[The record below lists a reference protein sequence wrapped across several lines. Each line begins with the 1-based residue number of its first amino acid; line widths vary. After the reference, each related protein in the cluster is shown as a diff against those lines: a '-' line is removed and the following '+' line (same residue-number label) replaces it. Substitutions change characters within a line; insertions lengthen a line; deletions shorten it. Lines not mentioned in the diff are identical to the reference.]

1 MNSTAASQSSKPS
14 RSTNAA
20 AELRALKLEKL
31 RRLEMRAETLADF
44 VPRVTPTAVR
54 PDHLARLVDLFARID
69 RGERVRACVSVPPQH
84 WKTTTVLHGFAW
96 LLRRHPAWSLAY
108 STYQLA
114 QSYSKSRE
122 ARDIARAA
130 GVPLHDEMQNLG
142 EWRTAQ
148 GGGGL
153 FTSIEGP
160 LTGKAAR
167 VVVVDDPYKDP
178 SDARSEA
185 SRQRV
190 REWVRAVALTRLP
203 EDGSLIIVHTR
214 WIEDD
219 LIGEVLNP
227 NVQLLGEE
235 YEDINL
241 PLLALD
247 DGTPAPAPY
256 TDGTRVLMPQRTTPD
271 GRTIGWTLAG
281 AVRQLVTMGDQ
292 ADALAQGKPRR
303 RVDGALW
310 QHEDI
315 PRLDAPPPLSRV
327 VVFVDPNQA
336 SEASASKADDAGVVT
351 LARGQ
356 DGNAYVLGDAS
367 RRMGVASWAAVA
379 VAEYDAHNAAEI
391 VLEGDGGGELNAQ
404 AIRAHLLAE
413 ASEKSR
419 ASGRYVAPRMVPV
432 RVVKVGARGD
442 KRGRCETAR
451 SLYGDA
457 KAGRVS
463 RVYHVGRHARLERS
477 MTTHDFA
484 TTSKSPGDLDALS
497 LGVHELLLGA
507 PPARTDARAQ
517 TAAVVIAE
525 QF

>member
-1 MNSTAASQSSKPS
+1 MNSTAASQSSKPP
-14 RSTNAA
+14 RSTDAA

-31 RRLEMRAETLADF
+31 RRLEARAETLADF

-96 LLRRHPAWSLAY
+96 LMLRHPAWSLAY

-130 GVPLHDEMQNLG
+130 GVPLHEEMQNLG
-142 EWRTAQ
+142 EWRTRQ

-167 VVVVDDPYKDP
+167 VVVIDDPYKDDL
-178 SDARSEA
+178 DANSEA
-185 SRQRV
+185 HRERV
-190 REWVRAVALTRLP
+190 RSWVKSVALTRLP

-214 WIEDD
+214 WLDCD
-219 LIGEVLNP
+219 LIGEVLDP
-227 NVQLLGEE
+227 NVMLLGEK

-241 PLLALD
+241 PFLADD
-247 DGTPAPAPY
+247 DGRPVTAPY
-256 TDGTRVLMPQRTTPD
+256 TDGTRVLMPRRAGPS
-271 GRTIGWTLAG
+271 GAMIGWTVEG
-281 AVRQLVTMGDQ
+281 AIRQLVSMCEK
-292 ADALAQGKPRR
+292 AEPLAQGKPRR

-310 QHEDI
+310 QHDDI
-315 PRLDAPPPLSRV
+315 PHLDAPPPLSRV

-336 SEASASKADDAGVVT
+336 SEASAAKADDAGVVT

-356 DGNAYVLGDAS
+356 DSNAYVLGDAS
-367 RRMGVASWAAVA
+367 RRMGVTSWAAVA
-379 VAEYDAHNAAEI
+379 VGEYDAHNAAEI
-391 VLEGDGGGELNAQ
+391 VIEGDGGGELNAQ

-413 ASEKSR
+413 AAEKSR
-419 ASGRYVAPRMVPV
+419 ASGRYVAPRMIPV

-451 SLYGDA
+451 NLYGDR
-457 KAGRVS
+457 KTGRTS

-484 TTSKSPGDLDALS
+484 TTQRSPGDLDALS
-497 LGVHELLLGA
+497 LGVHEMLLGA
-507 PPARTDARAQ
+507 PPVRTDARPHSAP
-517 TAAVVIAE
+517 IIRAE

>member
-1 MNSTAASQSSKPS
+1 M
-14 RSTNAA
+14 
-20 AELRALKLEKL
+20 
-31 RRLEMRAETLADF
+31 
-44 VPRVTPTAVR
+44 PRVTPTAVR

-96 LLRRHPAWSLAY
+96 LMLRHPSWSLAY

-130 GVPLHDEMQNLG
+130 GVPLHEEMQNLG
-142 EWRTAQ
+142 EWRTKQ

-178 SDARSEA
+178 ADARSEA

-190 REWVRAVALTRLP
+190 RDWVKAVALTRLP

-219 LIGEVLNP
+219 LIGEVLSP
-227 NVQLLGEE
+227 DVKLLGED

-241 PLLALD
+241 PFLARE
-247 DGTPAPAPY
+247 DGTPADAPY
-256 TDGTRVLMPQRTTPD
+256 TDGTRVLMPRRAAPD
-271 GRTIGWTLAG
+271 GRLIGWTVEG
-281 AVRQLVTMGDQ
+281 AVRQLVAMGDQ
-292 ADALAQGKPRR
+292 ADALAQGRPRK

-310 QHEDI
+310 QHSDI
-315 PRLDAPPPLSRV
+315 DRLDDAPPLSRV

-336 SEASASKADDAGVVT
+336 SEAAAATADNAGIVT
-351 LARGQ
+351 MARGR
-356 DGNAYVLGDAS
+356 DGNAYVLGDATG
-367 RRMGVASWAAVA
+367 RMSAASWAAAA

-391 VLEGDGGGELNAQ
+391 VIEGDGGGELNAL

-413 ASEKSR
+413 AAEKSR
-419 ASGRYVAPRMVPV
+419 RTGRPVEARTIPV

-451 SLYGDA
+451 SLYGDR
-457 KAGRVS
+457 KTGRTS
-463 RVYHVGRHARLERS
+463 RVYHVGHHRRLERT

-484 TTSKSPGDLDALS
+484 TTDRSPGDLDALS

-507 PPARTDARAQ
+507 PPVRTDARPHSAPI
-517 TAAVVIAE
+517 VRAE